1 MERERE
7 RVQGGEKE
15 GTKLQR
21 GRGISIKMG
30 SEMTGKG
37 KGKLLDFGKWE
48 EAGMGKKGKGEGEE
62 REERKIMGAE
72 KEGDRETRK

>member
-1 MERERE
+1 
-7 RVQGGEKE
+7 
-15 GTKLQR
+15 
-21 GRGISIKMG
+21 
-30 SEMTGKG
+30 MTGKG

-72 KEGDRETRK
+72 K